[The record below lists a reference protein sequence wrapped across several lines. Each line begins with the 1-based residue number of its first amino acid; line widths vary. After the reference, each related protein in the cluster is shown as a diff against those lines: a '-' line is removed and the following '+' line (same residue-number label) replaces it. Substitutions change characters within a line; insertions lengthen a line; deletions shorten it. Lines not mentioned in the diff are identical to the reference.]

1 MIKEIWLR
9 QLSHW
14 AMTSAVR
21 VFLLTIAAL
30 LGSLL
35 LNGMVWEGRPVMDAA
50 TARPF
55 TLPGPAPLNFH
66 FKRPGKKGAVPI
78 ASIHWLIVS
87 RNSSFI

>member
-1 MIKEIWLR
+1 MFNHFLINHLPAKANLPHRLR
-9 QLSHW
+9 QLGHW

-50 TARPF
+50 AALITQ
-55 TLPGPAPLNFH
+55 LN
-66 FKRPGKKGAVPI
+66 P
-78 ASIHWLIVS
+78 
-87 RNSSFI
+87 